1 MVNMISV
8 LGHLFGTRQKC
19 TWWACLENAFSLVLL
34 NTDFGFSFTHSRVA
48 WMLQDTDGRKQF
60 DNIYHH
66 VRDIWIDGS
75 NEERDSLCWRQHGFK
90 TVLREKETLITVSTC
105 VCMRVFNMSSD
116 RLSPCCSWT
125 LWDIE
130 WSHVDI

>member
-1 MVNMISV
+1 MVTSSGELFSV
-8 LGHLFGTRQKC
+8 IGHLFGTRQKC
-19 TWWACLENAFSLVLL
+19 TWACVAIKILSDHL
-34 NTDFGFSFTHSRVA
+34 NTASHTHSRVA
-48 WMLQDTDGRKQF
+48 WMLQDTDGRQNF

-66 VRDIWIDGS
+66 VRDSRIDWS
-75 NEERDSLCWRQHGFK
+75 HEERDSLRWRQHGFK

-105 VCMRVFNMSSD
+105 VCTRVINTSSD
-116 RLSPCCSWT
+116 LLSPCCSWR